1 VSTARNL
8 KLAPTTKRPRPD
20 LLADL
25 VRIRRGLL
33 VAVDRAATAVAY
45 VHDVEVLAGVA
56 KDIERA
62 SRDLVQALSGDSATE
77 SGIILPR
84 FAPRVEGR
92 RGKPQVDQLPGRDSN
107 SQPTD

>member
-62 SRDLVQALSGDSATE
+62 SRDLVQALSGTQRPKAESFSPDSPQ
-77 SGIILPR
+77 GL
-84 FAPRVEGR
+84 RVAAGNR
-92 RGKPQVDQLPGRDSN
+92 R
-107 SQPTD
+107 

>member
-56 KDIERA
+56 KDIDVVDVGYGGRGTVHGHE
-62 SRDLVQALSGDSATE
+62 QAA
-77 SGIILPR
+77 
-84 FAPRVEGR
+84 A
-92 RGKPQVDQLPGRDSN
+92 N
-107 SQPTD
+107 SD